1 MKKFFLILLLLNMS
15 FNIYGYSKR
24 AALKMVEK
32 YQKIAQSALDELDT
46 EVAKKN
52 LLKAIS
58 LIESYKLTD
67 KKFASIYISSGV
79 LNLMIEDGGEAVA
92 FFKKALKLDP
102 NITIPES
109 FSSDDV
115 DLAFKKAKESSEK
128 TDESFTFDTVTYKI
142 KYTAPKTHSRKKAF
156 DLKVKVDP
164 LPPSGYDVKVMFI
177 GKDDSNNF
185 ESLNLTRSQNNEY
198 VGVIPALSIPDKNLK
213 LYILI
218 VDDDLNPV
226 TMFGSES
233 KPLNI
238 RILNSDLSTDLDT
251 DLDLDDDSVDSSKK
265 KKSHTVKNR
274 SNDDFPVLGFKIEFG
289 TGVGIAHGKP
299 KYTSLSIDPGLA
311 WSPAWVAPDLSF
323 YITPRVMIGVTGRIQ
338 VVEKAWNIALKG
350 QTLIYNTRDYKLITD
365 FGAGYGTVKYRVD
378 VSNAYPEQGNDIV
391 IHGDIFLFSGVTFI
405 FMFNNNVGF
414 SSSAKINLIVP
425 DISILMDLGA
435 GLYMEF

>member
-1 MKKFFLILLLLNMS
+1 MKKFFLILFFLSMS
-15 FNIYGYSKR
+15 FNMYGYSKGS
-24 AALKMVEK
+24 ALKMVKK
-32 YQKIAQSALDELDT
+32 YQRIAKSALDELDT

-67 KKFASIYISSGV
+67 KKFASIYISAGV
-79 LNLMIEDGGEAVA
+79 LNLMIEDGGEAVS

-102 NITIPES
+102 SVTIPES

-115 DLAFKKAKESSEK
+115 DVAFKKAKDSSEK
-128 TDESFTFDTVTYKI
+128 TDESFTFDTVAYKI
-142 KYTAPKTHSRKKAF
+142 KYTVPKTHSEKKPF
-156 DLKVKVDP
+156 DIKVKVDP
-164 LPPSGYDVKVMFI
+164 LPPSGYDVQVMFI
-177 GKDDSNNF
+177 SKENNNSF

-198 VGVIPALSIPDKNLK
+198 VGVIPALSIPNKELK
-213 LYILI
+213 LYILM

-233 KPLNI
+233 EPLKV
-238 RILNSDLSTDLDT
+238 RIVHADLDT
-251 DLDLDDDSVDSSKK
+251 DLDLDDDSVGNSKNKK
-265 KKSHTVKNR
+265 KLIVKKMI
-274 SNDDFPVLGFKIEFG
+274 NDSFPLLGFKVEFG
-289 TGVGIAHGKP
+289 TGIGIAHGKP
-299 KYTSLSIDPGLA
+299 KYTSLNIDPGLA

-323 YITPRVMIGVTGRIQ
+323 YITPRVMVGITGRIQ
-338 VVEKAWNIALKG
+338 IVEKAWNIALKG
-350 QTLIYNTRDYKLITD
+350 QTLIYNTSDYKLFTD
-365 FGAGYGTVKYRVD
+365 FGAGYGTVRYRVD

-405 FMFNNNVGF
+405 FMFNNHIGF